1 MRMND
6 EDEEDDEENGKVNV
20 GKCGI
25 FLSTFFAPSRVVI
38 RGITTVAFEA
48 KNELFQSR
56 RCLLRS
62 LRYLDRIELLPR
74 MERGYYNSC

>member
-6 EDEEDDEENGKVNV
+6 EDDEENGKVNV
-20 GKCGI
+20 GKCRI
-25 FLSTFFAPSRVVI
+25 FFSTFFAPSRVVI

-56 RCLLRS
+56 RCLLC
-62 LRYLDRIELLPR
+62 YLD
-74 MERGYYNSC
+74 RGYYNSF